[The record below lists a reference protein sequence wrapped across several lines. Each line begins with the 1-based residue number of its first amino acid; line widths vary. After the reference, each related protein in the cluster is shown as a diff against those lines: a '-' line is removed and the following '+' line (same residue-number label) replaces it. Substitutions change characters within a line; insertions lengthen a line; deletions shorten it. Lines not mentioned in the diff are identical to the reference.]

1 MEYIKTQE
9 YHTRIDVYFDGE
21 KYVFINAFHGLVAI
35 ARRDYNTSR
44 FSEDN
49 TRYFVTFHVEKAST
63 ISESTIER
71 IINKGESTYMPC
83 YVTYVYDTI
92 SDRESLPYFVS
103 VNLEKRGQPKIL
115 RGDTQELLTKTKRI

>member
-35 ARRDYNTSR
+35 ARRDYDTSR

-63 ISESTIER
+63 ISNSTIEC
-71 IINKGESTYMPC
+71 IINKGESTNMPC
-83 YVTYVYDTI
+83 DVTYIYNNA

-103 VNLEKRGQPKIL
+103 VNLEKRG
-115 RGDTQELLTKTKRI
+115 

>member
-92 SDRESLPYFVS
+92 SERDSLPYFVS

-115 RGDTQELLTKTKRI
+115 RGDTQEQLTKTKRI

>member
-35 ARRDYNTSR
+35 ARRDYDTSR

-49 TRYFVTFHVEKAST
+49 TRCFVTFHVEKAST
-63 ISESTIER
+63 ISDSTIER

-83 YVTYVYDTI
+83 DVTYVYDTI
-92 SDRESLPYFVS
+92 SDSDSLPYFVS
-103 VNLEKRGQPKIL
+103 VNLRKRG
-115 RGDTQELLTKTKRI
+115 